1 MSLTTKAIDPLHF
14 RKALGH
20 FASGLTV
27 ITSQIEDEPIGFTC
41 QSFYSVSTAPP
52 LVQALEMVPEFPA
65 AVAEAPSQR
74 LGALRSWCWQRS
86 RPCLLRTCLRRVGRS
101 CPHSRCGVRH

>member
-52 LVQALEMVPEFPA
+52 EES
-65 AVAEAPSQR
+65 VA
-74 LGALRSWCWQRS
+74 SWS
-86 RPCLLRTCLRRVGRS
+86 RTSTNTEV
-101 CPHSRCGVRH
+101 